1 MDAVEG
7 SAETLDKR
15 SDVMKR
21 SMVCS
26 CLLAL
31 CATLWVQGV
40 GAQGLVDP
48 RAVAS
53 EAQRFELGVGKSQVV
68 DLTTSIKRAS
78 LANPEVADTVVLSPK
93 QIYLTGKAIG
103 VTTLTLWKENG
114 ELFSA
119 FDVRVTPD
127 LSQLREQLH
136 KILPDEPGILVTATH
151 DHVTLSGT
159 ISNLARQSRA
169 LEVAEPYA
177 PKKVVNLLQVG
188 GAQQVMLEV
197 RVAEM
202 DRNLVRRI
210 GVNMAGVGQGNNF
223 GVTALNGIT
232 ELAGNG
238 TAANPL
244 SQLVTSAVNALVRFQ
259 TGDITWT
266 GFIDALKQEDA
277 IKVLAKPTLVAV
289 SGQEAQFLSGGE
301 FPFPVP
307 QAFGVIT
314 IQYKKFGVGLSF
326 TPTVLTNNRISM
338 AVSPEVSEL
347 DFSNALQLQGFT
359 VPTIATRRAT
369 TVVELADGQSFAIAG
384 LLRDNVREA
393 VQKFPV
399 LGDIPVLGALFRSSR
414 FTKNQTELVIIVTPH
429 YVKPMDVAQLPLPTD
444 TFVEP
449 NDWEFYLMGWTD
461 GLGYAS
467 QAKQAS
473 DGRLSEA
480 VVTGRLDGNFGH
492 MVQ

>member
-1 MDAVEG
+1 
-7 SAETLDKR
+7 
-15 SDVMKR
+15 
-21 SMVCS
+21 MVDS
-26 CLLAL
+26 K
-31 CATLWVQGV
+31 
-40 GAQGLVDP
+40 
-48 RAVAS
+48 AVAS
-53 EAQRFELGVGKSQVV
+53 EVQRFELGVGKSKVV

-119 FDVRVTPD
+119 FDITVSPD

-136 KILPDEPGILVTATH
+136 KILPDEQGILVMATH

-169 LEVAEPYA
+169 LEIAEPYA

-202 DRNLVRRI
+202 DRNLTRRMGI
-210 GVNMAGVGQGNNF
+210 NMNGVGAGNNF
-223 GVTALNGIT
+223 GVTSLNSIT
-232 ELAGNG
+232 DLAGPG
-238 TAANPL
+238 GL
-244 SQLVTSAVNALVRFQ
+244 SDPVGQFVTSAVNALVRFQ
-259 TGDITWT
+259 TGSITWT
-266 GFIDALKQEDA
+266 SFIDALKQEDVV
-277 IKVLAKPTLVAV
+277 KVLAKPTLVAV

-307 QAFGVIT
+307 QTFGIVT

-338 AVSPEVSEL
+338 AVAPEVSEL
-347 DFSNALQLQGFT
+347 DFANALQFQGFT
-359 VPTIATRRAT
+359 IPTIATRRAT

-384 LLRDNVREA
+384 LLRDNVREQ

-414 FTKNQTELVIIVTPH
+414 FVKNQTELVIIVTPH
-429 YVKPMDVAQLPLPTD
+429 FVKPMDVAQQALPTD

-461 GLGYAS
+461 GLGYAP
-467 QAKQAS
+467 QAQQAR
-473 DGRLSEA
+473 DGRLAEA
-480 VVTGRLDGNFGH
+480 AVSGRLDGNFGH

>member
-1 MDAVEG
+1 
-7 SAETLDKR
+7 
-15 SDVMKR
+15 MKR
-21 SMVCS
+21 SMACS
-26 CLLAL
+26 CLVVFCAAL
-31 CATLWVQGV
+31 WSPGV
-40 GAQGLVDP
+40 GAQGTPDS
-48 RAVAS
+48 RIVAS
-53 EAQRFELGVGKSQVV
+53 EAQRLDLGVGKSKVV

-114 ELFSA
+114 ELFSV
-119 FDVRVTPD
+119 FDITVTPD

-136 KILPDEPGILVTATH
+136 MMLPGEKDISVTSSH
-151 DHVTLSGT
+151 DNVTLFGT

-169 LEVAEPYA
+169 LEIAEPYA

-202 DRNLVRRI
+202 NRDLIRRI
-210 GVNMAGVGQGNNF
+210 GVNMAGSDKAGNF
-223 GVTALNGIT
+223 GVTALNSIT
-232 ELAGNG
+232 SLSGPGQTNG
-238 TAANPL
+238 PL
-244 SQLVTSAVNALVRFQ
+244 GQLVSGAVNALVRFQ

-266 GFIDALKQEDA
+266 GFIDALKEEDVV
-277 IKVLAKPTLVAV
+277 KVLAKPTLVAI

-301 FPFPVP
+301 FPFPIP
-307 QAFGVIT
+307 QAFGVVT
-314 IQYKKFGVGLSF
+314 IQFKKFGVGLAF

-347 DFSNALQLQGFT
+347 DFTNALQIEGFT
-359 VPTIATRRAT
+359 IPTIATRRAT

-384 LLRDNVREA
+384 LLKDNVREA

-414 FTKNQTELVIIVTPH
+414 YQKSQTELVIIVTPH
-429 YVKPMDVAQLPLPTD
+429 FVKPLDMAQQTLPTD
-444 TFVEP
+444 TFTEP
-449 NDWEFYLMGWTD
+449 NDWEFYLMGVTD
-461 GLGYAS
+461 GYGYVP
-467 QAKQAS
+467 QAKQAR
-473 DGRLSEA
+473 DGRVAEA
-480 VVTGRLDGNFGH
+480 TVSRRLEGEFGH

>member
-1 MDAVEG
+1 
-7 SAETLDKR
+7 
-15 SDVMKR
+15 MKR
-21 SMVCS
+21 SMACS

-31 CATLWVQGV
+31 CAALWSPGV
-40 GAQGLVDP
+40 GAQGIVDSK
-48 RAVAS
+48 AVAS
-53 EAQRFELGVGKSQVV
+53 EVQRFELGVGKSKVV
-68 DLTTSIKRAS
+68 DLTTAIKRAS

-119 FDVRVTPD
+119 FDITVSQD
-127 LSQLREQLH
+127 LSRLREQLH
-136 KILPDEPGILVTATH
+136 KIFPDEQGILVTAAH
-151 DHVTLSGT
+151 DHLTLSGT

-169 LEVAEPYA
+169 LEIAEPYA

-202 DRNLVRRI
+202 DRNLTRRMGI
-210 GVNMAGVGQGNNF
+210 NMNGVGAGNNF
-223 GVTALNGIT
+223 GVTSLNSIT
-232 ELAGNG
+232 ELAGPG
-238 TAANPL
+238 KL
-244 SQLVTSAVNALVRFQ
+244 SDPVGQFVTSAVNALVRFQ
-259 TGDITWT
+259 TGSITWT
-266 GFIDALKQEDA
+266 SFIDALKQEDVV
-277 IKVLAKPTLVAV
+277 KVLAKPTLVAV

-307 QAFGVIT
+307 QTLGIVT

-326 TPTVLTNNRISM
+326 TPTVLANNRISM

-347 DFSNALQLQGFT
+347 DFANALQFQGFLI
-359 VPTIATRRAT
+359 PTIATRRAT

-384 LLRDNVREA
+384 LLRDNVREQ

-399 LGDIPVLGALFRSSR
+399 LGDIPVLGSLFRSSR
-414 FTKNQTELVIIVTPH
+414 FVKNQTELVIIVTPH
-429 YVKPMDVAQLPLPTD
+429 FVKPMDVAQLALPTD

-461 GLGYAS
+461 GLGYAP
-467 QAKQAS
+467 QAKPR
-473 DGRLSEA
+473 DGRLAEA
-480 VVTGRLDGNFGH
+480 AVSGRLDGNFGH

>member
-1 MDAVEG
+1 
-7 SAETLDKR
+7 
-15 SDVMKR
+15 MKR
-21 SMVCS
+21 SMACS

-31 CATLWVQGV
+31 CALLWSQGV
-40 GAQGLVDP
+40 GAQGMIESN
-48 RAVAS
+48 AVAS
-53 EAQRFELGVGKSQVV
+53 EAQRFELGVGKSKVV

-93 QIYLTGKAIG
+93 QIYLTGKSVG

-119 FDVRVTPD
+119 FDITVSPD

-136 KILPDEPGILVTATH
+136 KILPDEQGILVMATH
-151 DHVTLSGT
+151 DHITLSGT

-202 DRNLVRRI
+202 DRNLIRQI
-210 GVNMAGVGQGNNF
+210 GINMAGADKAGNF
-223 GVTALNGIT
+223 GVTALNSIT
-232 ELAGNG
+232 TLAGSS
-238 TAANPL
+238 TASGPL
-244 SQLVTSAVNALVRFQ
+244 GQLVTGAVNALVRFQ

-266 GFIDALKQEDA
+266 GFIDALKQEDV
-277 IKVLAKPTLVAV
+277 IKVLAKPTLVAI

-301 FPFPVP
+301 FPFPIP

-347 DFSNALQLQGFT
+347 DFTNALQIQGFNI
-359 VPTIATRRAT
+359 PTIATRRAT

-384 LLRDNVREA
+384 LLRDNMRETVA
-393 VQKFPV
+393 KFPV

-414 FTKNQTELVIIVTPH
+414 YTKNQTELVIIVTPH
-429 YVKPMDVAQLPLPTD
+429 YVKPMDVAQLALPTD

-467 QAKQAS
+467 PAKQAR
-473 DGRLSEA
+473 DGRLAETTVSR
-480 VVTGRLDGNFGH
+480 RLDGNFGH

>member
-1 MDAVEG
+1 
-7 SAETLDKR
+7 
-15 SDVMKR
+15 MKR
-21 SMVCS
+21 SMACS

-31 CATLWVQGV
+31 SVTLWSQGA
-40 GAQGLVDP
+40 GAQGMVDSK
-48 RAVAS
+48 AVAS

-68 DLTTSIKRAS
+68 DLTTPIKRAS

-119 FDVRVTPD
+119 FDIRVSPD

-136 KILPDEPGILVTATH
+136 KIIPDEPGILVTATH
-151 DHVTLSGT
+151 DHINLSGT
-159 ISNLARQSRA
+159 ISSLARQSRA

-177 PKKVVNLLQVG
+177 PKKIVNLLQVG

-202 DRNLVRRI
+202 DRNLIRRI
-210 GVNMAGVGQGNNF
+210 GVNMAGVDQGGNF
-223 GVTALNGIT
+223 GVTALNSIT
-232 ELAGNG
+232 ELSGPG
-238 TAANPL
+238 TASGPL
-244 SQLVTSAVNALVRFQ
+244 SQLVTGAVNALVRFH

-301 FPFPVP
+301 FPFPIP

-326 TPTVLTNNRISM
+326 TPTVLANNRISM
-338 AVSPEVSEL
+338 AVAPEVSEL
-347 DFSNALQLQGFT
+347 DFSNSLQIQGFN
-359 VPTIATRRAT
+359 VPTITTRRAT
-369 TVVELADGQSFAIAG
+369 TVVELSDGQSFAIAG
-384 LLRDNVREA
+384 LLRDNMRET
-393 VQKFPV
+393 VQKFPI

-414 FTKNQTELVIIVTPH
+414 YQKNQTELVIIVTPH
-429 YVKPMDVAQLPLPTD
+429 YVKPMDVAQLALPTD

-467 QAKQAS
+467 PAKRS
-473 DGRLSEA
+473 RDGRLAEA
-480 VVTGRLDGNFGH
+480 AVSGRLDGNFGH

>member
-1 MDAVEG
+1 
-7 SAETLDKR
+7 
-15 SDVMKR
+15 MKR
-21 SMVCS
+21 LIARG
-26 CLLAL
+26 CLVAL
-31 CATLWVQGV
+31 CAALWVPGV
-40 GAQGLVDP
+40 HAQGTADSKV
-48 RAVAS
+48 VAS
-53 EAQRFELGVGKSQVV
+53 EAQRLELGVGKSKVV
-68 DLTTSIKRAS
+68 DLTTPIKRAS

-114 ELFSA
+114 ELFSV
-119 FDVRVTPD
+119 FDITVTPD

-136 KILPDEPGILVTATH
+136 KMLPDEKDISVTATH

-159 ISNLARQSRA
+159 ASNLARQSRA
-169 LEVAEPYA
+169 LEIAEPYA
-177 PKKVVNLLQVG
+177 PKRVVNLLQVG

-202 DRNLVRRI
+202 NRDLIRRI
-210 GVNMAGVGQGNNF
+210 GVNMNGVGAGNNF
-223 GVTALNGIT
+223 GVTALNSIT
-232 ELAGNG
+232 SLEGPAGLSG
-238 TAANPL
+238 PM

-259 TGDITWT
+259 TGNVTWT
-266 GFIDALKQEDA
+266 TFIDALKEEDVV
-277 IKVLAKPTLVAV
+277 KVLAKPTLVAV

-301 FPFPVP
+301 FPFPIP
-307 QAFGVIT
+307 QAFGVVT
-314 IQYKKFGVGLSF
+314 IQYKKFGVGLAF
-326 TPTVLTNNRISM
+326 TPTVLSSNRISV

-347 DFSNALQLQGFT
+347 DFANALQLQGFT
-359 VPTIATRRAT
+359 IPTISTRRAT

-384 LLRDNVREA
+384 LLKDNVREQ

-414 FTKNQTELVIIVTPH
+414 YQKNQTELLIIVTPH
-429 YVKPMDVAQLPLPTD
+429 FVKPMDIAQQALPTD

-461 GLGYAS
+461 GLGYAPKA
-467 QAKQAS
+467 QQPR
-473 DGRLSEA
+473 DGRLAEA
-480 VVTGRLDGNFGH
+480 AVSRRLDGSFGH

>member
-1 MDAVEG
+1 
-7 SAETLDKR
+7 L
-15 SDVMKR
+15 
-21 SMVCS
+21 
-26 CLLAL
+26 
-31 CATLWVQGV
+31 
-40 GAQGLVDP
+40 
-48 RAVAS
+48 S
-53 EAQRFELGVGKSQVV
+53 E
-68 DLTTSIKRAS
+68 
-78 LANPEVADTVVLSPK
+78 
-93 QIYLTGKAIG
+93 
-103 VTTLTLWKENG
+103 
-114 ELFSA
+114 
-119 FDVRVTPD
+119 
-127 LSQLREQLH
+127 LREQLH
-136 KILPDEPGILVTATH
+136 KILPDEPDILVTAAH
-151 DHVTLSGT
+151 DHITLSGT
-159 ISNLARQSRA
+159 ISNLVRQSRA

-202 DRNLVRRI
+202 DRNLIRQL

-223 GVTALNGIT
+223 GVTALNNIT
-232 ELAGNG
+232 QLTGSG
-238 TAANPL
+238 TPL
-244 SQLVTSAVNALVRFQ
+244 GQLVSGAVNALVRFQ

-301 FPFPVP
+301 FPFPIP

-347 DFSNALQLQGFT
+347 DFSNSLQIQGFN

-384 LLRDNVREA
+384 LLRDNMRETVA
-393 VQKFPV
+393 KFPV

-414 FTKNQTELVIIVTPH
+414 YTKNQTELVIIVTPH

-467 QAKQAS
+467 RAKQ
-473 DGRLSEA
+473 DGRLAETA
-480 VVTGRLDGNFGH
+480 VSGRLDGNFGH

>member
-1 MDAVEG
+1 
-7 SAETLDKR
+7 
-15 SDVMKR
+15 MKR
-21 SMVCS
+21 SMACS
-26 CLLAL
+26 YLLAF
-31 CATLWVQGV
+31 CAVLWSQGV

-48 RAVAS
+48 KAVAT
-53 EAQRFELGVGKSQVV
+53 EAERFELGVGKSKVV

-119 FDVRVTPD
+119 FDIRVTPD

-136 KILPDEPGILVTATH
+136 RMLPDEPGILVTAAQ

-169 LEVAEPYA
+169 LEVAEPFA
-177 PKKVVNLLQVG
+177 PKKIVNLLQVG

-202 DRNLVRRI
+202 DRNLIRHL
-210 GVNMAGVGQGNNF
+210 GVNLAGRDLNNGNNF
-223 GVTALNGIT
+223 GFTALNNIT
-232 ELAGNG
+232 SAAGSGATNDPFG
-238 TAANPL
+238 
-244 SQLVTSAVNALVRFQ
+244 QLVTNAVNALVKFQ
-259 TGDITWT
+259 TGNISWT

-301 FPFPVP
+301 FPFPIP
-307 QAFGVIT
+307 QAFGVVT

-347 DFSNALQLQGFT
+347 DFSNALQIQGFN

-384 LLRDNVREA
+384 LLRDNMRESIA
-393 VQKFPV
+393 KFPV
-399 LGDIPVLGALFRSSR
+399 LGDLPVLGTLFRSSR
-414 FTKNQTELVIIVTPH
+414 YTKNQTELVIIVTPH

-467 QAKQAS
+467 PAKQAR
-473 DGRLSEA
+473 DGQLAEA
-480 VVTGRLDGNFGH
+480 GTHGKLDGDFGH

>member
-1 MDAVEG
+1 
-7 SAETLDKR
+7 
-15 SDVMKR
+15 
-21 SMVCS
+21 
-26 CLLAL
+26 LAP
-31 CATLWVQGV
+31 GV
-40 GAQGLVDP
+40 GAQGLADSK
-48 RAVAS
+48 AVAS
-53 EAQRFELGVGKSQVV
+53 EAQRLELGMGKSKVI
-68 DLTTSIKRAS
+68 DLTSPIKRAS

-93 QIYLTGKAIG
+93 QVYLTGKAIG
-103 VTTLTLWKENG
+103 LTTLTLWKENG
-114 ELFSA
+114 DLFSV
-119 FDVRVTPD
+119 FDIRVTPD

-136 KILPDEPGILVTATH
+136 KMLPDEQDVQVIATH
-151 DHVTLSGT
+151 DHITLSGT
-159 ISNLARQSRA
+159 VSNLARQSRA
-169 LEVAEPYA
+169 LEIAEPYA

-202 DRNLVRRI
+202 NRDLIRRI
-210 GVNMAGVGQGNNF
+210 GVNMNGVGGGNNF
-223 GVTALNGIT
+223 GVTALNSIT
-232 ELAGNG
+232 TLQGPAG
-238 TAANPL
+238 L
-244 SQLVTSAVNALVRFQ
+244 SGPMNQLVTSAVNALVRFQ

-266 GFIDALKQEDA
+266 TFIDALKEEDVL
-277 IKVLAKPTLVAV
+277 KVLAKPTLVAV

-314 IQYKKFGVGLSF
+314 IQYKKFGVGLAF
-326 TPTVLTNNRISM
+326 TPTVLSNDRISM

-347 DFSNALQLQGFT
+347 NFANALQLQGFT
-359 VPTIATRRAT
+359 VPTISTRRAT

-384 LLRDNVREA
+384 LLRDDVREQ

-414 FTKNQTELVIIVTPH
+414 YQKNQTELVIIVTPH
-429 YVKPMDVAQLPLPTD
+429 FVKPIDMAQQALPTD

-461 GLGYAS
+461 GLGYAPRAS
-467 QAKQAS
+467 QVR
-473 DGRLSEA
+473 DGRLAESM
-480 VVTGRLDGNFGH
+480 VSRRLDGSFGH

>member
-1 MDAVEG
+1 
-7 SAETLDKR
+7 
-15 SDVMKR
+15 MKR
-21 SMVCS
+21 SMACS

-31 CATLWVQGV
+31 CATLWSPGV
-40 GAQGLVDP
+40 GAQGMVDSK
-48 RAVAS
+48 AVAS
-53 EAQRFELGVGKSQVV
+53 EAQRFELGVGKSKVV

-93 QIYLTGKAIG
+93 QIYLTGKAVG

-119 FDVRVTPD
+119 FDVTVSPD

-136 KILPDEPGILVTATH
+136 KMLPDEQGILVTAAH

-169 LEVAEPYA
+169 LEIAEPYA

-202 DRNLVRRI
+202 DRNLIRRI
-210 GVNMAGVGQGNNF
+210 GINMAGADKAGNF
-223 GVTALNGIT
+223 GVTALNSIT
-232 ELAGNG
+232 TLADTS
-238 TAANPL
+238 TASGPL
-244 SQLVTSAVNALVRFQ
+244 GQLVTGAVNALVRFQ

-266 GFIDALKQEDA
+266 GFIDALKQEDV

-301 FPFPVP
+301 FPFPIP

-347 DFSNALQLQGFT
+347 DFTNALQIQGFNI
-359 VPTIATRRAT
+359 PTIATRRAT

-384 LLRDNVREA
+384 LLRDNVRETVA
-393 VQKFPV
+393 KFPV

-414 FTKNQTELVIIVTPH
+414 YTKNQTELVIIVTPH
-429 YVKPMDVAQLPLPTD
+429 YVKPMDVAQLALPTD

-461 GLGYAS
+461 GLGYAP
-467 QAKQAS
+467 QAKQAR
-473 DGRLSEA
+473 DGRVAEA
-480 VVTGRLDGNFGH
+480 AVSRRLDGNFGH

>member
-1 MDAVEG
+1 
-7 SAETLDKR
+7 
-15 SDVMKR
+15 MKR
-21 SMVCS
+21 SMACS
-26 CLLAL
+26 CFLAL
-31 CATLWVQGV
+31 CAALWTPEV
-40 GAQGLVDP
+40 GAQGIIDSS
-48 RAVAS
+48 AVAS
-53 EAQRFELGVGKSQVV
+53 EAQRFELGVGKSMVI

-93 QIYLTGKAIG
+93 QIYLTGKAVG

-119 FDVRVTPD
+119 FDVRVSPD

-136 KILPDEPGILVTATH
+136 KMLPDEQGILVTATH
-151 DHVTLSGT
+151 EHVTLSGT

-169 LEVAEPYA
+169 LEIAEPYA

-202 DRNLVRRI
+202 DRNLIRRI
-210 GVNMAGVGQGNNF
+210 GVNMAGVGQGGNF
-223 GVTALNGIT
+223 GVTALNNIT
-232 ELAGNG
+232 SLTGDG
-238 TAANPL
+238 TAASPL
-244 SQLVTSAVNALVRFQ
+244 GQLVTGAVNALVRFQ

-266 GFIDALKQEDA
+266 GFIDALKQEDV
-277 IKVLAKPTLVAV
+277 IKVLAKPTLVAI

-301 FPFPVP
+301 FPFPIP

-326 TPTVLTNNRISM
+326 TPTVLANNRISM

-347 DFSNALQLQGFT
+347 DFANALQIQGFT
-359 VPTIATRRAT
+359 IPTIATRRAT

-384 LLRDNVREA
+384 LLRDNVREQ

-399 LGDIPVLGALFRSSR
+399 LGDIPILGALFRSSR
-414 FTKNQTELVIIVTPH
+414 YTKNQTELVIIVTPH
-429 YVKPMDVAQLPLPTD
+429 YVKPMDVAQQALPTD

-461 GLGYAS
+461 GLGYAP
-467 QAKQAS
+467 QAQQAR
-473 DGRLSEA
+473 DGRLAETTVSH
-480 VVTGRLDGNFGH
+480 RLDGNFGH

>member
-1 MDAVEG
+1 
-7 SAETLDKR
+7 
-15 SDVMKR
+15 MKR
-21 SMVCS
+21 SMACS

-31 CATLWVQGV
+31 CAALWSQGAS
-40 GAQGLVDP
+40 AQGMIESN
-48 RAVAS
+48 AVAS

-202 DRNLVRRI
+202 DRNLIRRL
-210 GVNMAGVGQGNNF
+210 GVNMTGVGQGNNF
-223 GVTALNGIT
+223 GVTALNNIT
-232 ELAGNG
+232 QLAGSDVQG
-238 TAANPL
+238 DPL
-244 SQLVTSAVNALVRFQ
+244 RSLVSSAVNALVRFH
-259 TGDITWT
+259 TGEITWT

-301 FPFPVP
+301 FPFPIP

-347 DFSNALQLQGFT
+347 DFSNALQIQGFNI
-359 VPTIATRRAT
+359 PTIATRRAT

-384 LLRDNVREA
+384 LLRDNMRESIA
-393 VQKFPV
+393 KFPV

-414 FTKNQTELVIIVTPH
+414 YTKNQTELVIIVTPH

-467 QAKQAS
+467 PSRQAR
-473 DGRLSEA
+473 DGRLAETA
-480 VVTGRLDGNFGH
+480 VSGRLDGNFGH

>member
-1 MDAVEG
+1 
-7 SAETLDKR
+7 
-15 SDVMKR
+15 MKR
-21 SMVCS
+21 AMVCS

-31 CATLWVQGV
+31 GVTLWSQGV
-40 GAQGLVDP
+40 GAQGMIESN
-48 RAVAS
+48 AVVT
-53 EAQRFELGVGKSQVV
+53 EAQRFELGVGKSKVV

-93 QIYLTGKAIG
+93 QIYLTGKTTG

-119 FDVRVTPD
+119 FDISVTPD

-151 DHVTLSGT
+151 DHINLSGT
-159 ISNLARQSRA
+159 ISSLARQSRA
-169 LEVAEPYA
+169 LEIAEPYA

-202 DRNLVRRI
+202 DRNLTRRMGI
-210 GVNMAGVGQGNNF
+210 NMNGVGAGNNF
-223 GVTALNGIT
+223 GVTSLNAIT
-232 ELAGNG
+232 EMAGPG
-238 TAANPL
+238 KL
-244 SQLVTSAVNALVRFQ
+244 SDPVGQLVTNAVNALVRFQ
-259 TGDITWT
+259 TGSITWT
-266 GFIDALKQEDA
+266 SFIDALKQED
-277 IKVLAKPTLVAV
+277 IVKVLAKPTLVAV

-307 QAFGVIT
+307 QTLGIVT

-326 TPTVLTNNRISM
+326 TPTVLASNRISM
-338 AVSPEVSEL
+338 AVAPEVSEL
-347 DFSNALQLQGFT
+347 DFANSLQFQGFT
-359 VPTIATRRAT
+359 IPTIATRRAT

-384 LLRDNVREA
+384 LLRDNVRETVA
-393 VQKFPV
+393 KFPV

-414 FTKNQTELVIIVTPH
+414 YVKNQTELVIIVTPH
-429 YVKPMDVAQLPLPTD
+429 FVKPMDVAQLALPTD

-467 QAKQAS
+467 PAKQGR
-473 DGRLSEA
+473 DGRVADGTVS
-480 VVTGRLDGNFGH
+480 GRLDGNFGH

>member
-1 MDAVEG
+1 
-7 SAETLDKR
+7 
-15 SDVMKR
+15 MKR
-21 SMVCS
+21 SMACS

-31 CATLWVQGV
+31 CAALWSQGAS
-40 GAQGLVDP
+40 AQGMIESN
-48 RAVAS
+48 AVAS
-53 EAQRFELGVGKSQVV
+53 EAQRFELGVGKSKVV

-119 FDVRVTPD
+119 FDIRVTPD

-151 DHVTLSGT
+151 DHITLSGT

-177 PKKVVNLLQVG
+177 PKKIVNLLQVG

-202 DRNLVRRI
+202 DRNLIRRL

-223 GVTALNGIT
+223 GVTALNNIT
-232 ELAGNG
+232 QLAGSDG
-238 TAANPL
+238 AGDPFR
-244 SQLVTSAVNALVRFQ
+244 SLVSSAVNALVRFQ

-301 FPFPVP
+301 FPFPIP

-347 DFSNALQLQGFT
+347 DFTNALQIQGFN

-384 LLRDNVREA
+384 LLRDNMRETIA
-393 VQKFPV
+393 KFPV

-414 FTKNQTELVIIVTPH
+414 YTKNQTELVIIVTPH

-467 QAKQAS
+467 PAKQAR
-473 DGRLSEA
+473 DGGRTETA
-480 VVTGRLDGNFGH
+480 VSGRLDGSFGH

>member
-1 MDAVEG
+1 
-7 SAETLDKR
+7 
-15 SDVMKR
+15 MKR
-21 SMVCS
+21 SMACG
-26 CLLAL
+26 CFIAL
-31 CATLWVQGV
+31 CAALWSPGA
-40 GAQGLVDP
+40 GAQGLVDSK
-48 RAVAS
+48 AVAS
-53 EAQRFELGVGKSQVV
+53 EVQRFELGVGKSKVV
-68 DLTTSIKRAS
+68 DLTTPIKRAS

-136 KILPDEPGILVTATH
+136 KILPDEQGILVTATH
-151 DHVTLSGT
+151 DHVTLSGA

-169 LEVAEPYA
+169 LEITESYA

-202 DRNLVRRI
+202 DRNLVRQI
-210 GVNMAGVGQGNNF
+210 GINMNGVGQGGNF
-223 GVTALNGIT
+223 GVTALNSIT
-232 ELAGNG
+232 SLAGPG
-238 TAANPL
+238 ELTGPM
-244 SQLVTSAVNALVRFQ
+244 SQFVTGAVNALVRFH

-266 GFIDALKQEDA
+266 GFIDALKQEDVV
-277 IKVLAKPTLVAV
+277 KVLAKPTLVAI

-301 FPFPVP
+301 FPFPIP
-307 QAFGVIT
+307 QAFGVVT

-347 DFSNALQLQGFT
+347 DFANALQIQGFT
-359 VPTIATRRAT
+359 IPTIATRRAT

-384 LLRDNVREA
+384 LLKDNVREV

-414 FTKNQTELVIIVTPH
+414 FVKNQTELVIIVTPH
-429 YVKPMDVAQLPLPTD
+429 FVKPMDAAQLALPTD
-444 TFVEP
+444 TFIEP

-467 QAKQAS
+467 PAKPAR
-473 DGRLSEA
+473 DGRLAEA
-480 VVTGRLDGNFGH
+480 TVSRRLDGEFGH
-492 MVQ
+492 IVQ

>member
-1 MDAVEG
+1 
-7 SAETLDKR
+7 
-15 SDVMKR
+15 
-21 SMVCS
+21 MVDS
-26 CLLAL
+26 
-31 CATLWVQGV
+31 TI
-40 GAQGLVDP
+40 
-48 RAVAS
+48 VAS
-53 EAQRFELGVGKSQVV
+53 EVQSFELGVGKSKVV
-68 DLTTSIKRAS
+68 DLTTPIKRAS

-93 QIYLTGKAIG
+93 QIYLTGKSVG

-119 FDVRVTPD
+119 FDVTVSPD
-127 LSQLREQLH
+127 LTQLREQLH
-136 KILPDEPGILVTATH
+136 KMLPDEKDISVMATH

-169 LEVAEPYA
+169 LEIAEPYA

-202 DRNLVRRI
+202 DRNLTRRI
-210 GVNMAGVGQGNNF
+210 GVNMSGVGQGGNF
-223 GVTALNGIT
+223 GLTALNSIT
-232 ELAGNG
+232 SLTGPGTTLSG
-238 TAANPL
+238 TASGPL
-244 SQLVTSAVNALVRFQ
+244 EQLLSGAVNALVKFQ

-266 GFIDALKQEDA
+266 GFIDALKQEDVV
-277 IKVLAKPTLVAV
+277 KVLAKPTLVAV

-307 QAFGVIT
+307 QTLGIVT

-326 TPTVLTNNRISM
+326 TPTVLANNRISM
-338 AVSPEVSEL
+338 AVAPEVSEL
-347 DFSNALQLQGFT
+347 DFANALQFQGFLI
-359 VPTIATRRAT
+359 PTIATRRAT

-384 LLRDNVREA
+384 LLRDNVREQ

-414 FTKNQTELVIIVTPH
+414 FVKNQTELVIIVTPH
-429 YVKPMDVAQLPLPTD
+429 FVKPMDVAQLALPTD

-461 GLGYAS
+461 GLGYAP
-467 QAKQAS
+467 QAKQAR
-473 DGRLSEA
+473 DGRLAETTVSR
-480 VVTGRLDGNFGH
+480 RLDGNFGH

>member
-1 MDAVEG
+1 
-7 SAETLDKR
+7 
-15 SDVMKR
+15 MKR

-31 CATLWVQGV
+31 CAALWSQGV
-40 GAQGLVDP
+40 GAQGMVDST
-48 RAVAS
+48 AVAS
-53 EAQRFELGVGKSQVV
+53 EVQRFELGVGKSKVV

-103 VTTLTLWKENG
+103 ITTLTLWKENG

-119 FDVRVTPD
+119 FDVRVSPD

-151 DHVTLSGT
+151 DHISLSGT
-159 ISNLARQSRA
+159 ISNLAHQSRA
-169 LEVAEPYA
+169 LEIAEPYA

-202 DRNLVRRI
+202 DRNLIRRL
-210 GVNMAGVGQGNNF
+210 GVNIAGVGQGNNF
-223 GVTALNGIT
+223 GVTALNNIT
-232 ELAGNG
+232 TLAGDG

-244 SQLVTSAVNALVRFQ
+244 SQLITGAVSALVHFH

-301 FPFPVP
+301 FPFPIP

-326 TPTVLTNNRISM
+326 TPTVLANNRISI
-338 AVSPEVSEL
+338 AVAPEVSEL
-347 DFSNALQLQGFT
+347 DFSNALQIQGFN

-384 LLRDNVREA
+384 LLRDNMRET

-414 FTKNQTELVIIVTPH
+414 YQKNQTELVIIVTPH
-429 YVKPMDVAQLPLPTD
+429 YVKPMDVAQLALPTD

-467 QAKQAS
+467 PANRPR
-473 DGRLSEA
+473 DGRLAEPA
-480 VVTGRLDGNFGH
+480 VSGRLDGNFGH

>member
-1 MDAVEG
+1 
-7 SAETLDKR
+7 
-15 SDVMKR
+15 MKR
-21 SMVCS
+21 SMACS

-31 CATLWVQGV
+31 CATLWSQGV
-40 GAQGLVDP
+40 GAQGMVDSK
-48 RAVAS
+48 AVAT
-53 EAQRFELGVGKSQVV
+53 EVQRFELGVGKSKVV

-93 QIYLTGKAIG
+93 QIYLTGKAVG

-119 FDVRVTPD
+119 FDVTVSPD

-136 KILPDEPGILVTATH
+136 KVLPDEQGILVTAAH

-169 LEVAEPYA
+169 LEIAEPYA

-202 DRNLVRRI
+202 DRNLIRRI
-210 GVNMAGVGQGNNF
+210 GINMAGADKAGNF
-223 GVTALNGIT
+223 GVTTLNSIT
-232 ELAGNG
+232 TLADTS
-238 TAANPL
+238 TASGPL
-244 SQLVTSAVNALVRFQ
+244 GQLVTGAVNALVRFQ

-266 GFIDALKQEDA
+266 GFIDALKQEDV

-301 FPFPVP
+301 FPFPIP

-347 DFSNALQLQGFT
+347 DFTNALQIQGFN

-384 LLRDNVREA
+384 LLRDNVRETVA
-393 VQKFPV
+393 KFPV

-414 FTKNQTELVIIVTPH
+414 YTKNQTELVIIVTPH
-429 YVKPMDVAQLPLPTD
+429 YVKPMDVAQLALPTD

-461 GLGYAS
+461 GLGYVA
-467 QAKQAS
+467 QAKQGR
-473 DGRLSEA
+473 DGRVAEA
-480 VVTGRLDGNFGH
+480 TVSGRLDGNFGH

>member
-1 MDAVEG
+1 
-7 SAETLDKR
+7 
-15 SDVMKR
+15 MKK
-21 SMVCS
+21 SMACS
-26 CLLAL
+26 CLLAF
-31 CATLWVQGV
+31 CAALWSQGV
-40 GAQGLVDP
+40 GAQEMIDSK
-48 RAVAS
+48 AVAN
-53 EAQRFELGVGKSQVV
+53 EAQRFELGVGKSKVV

-119 FDVRVTPD
+119 FDIRVTPD

-151 DHVTLSGT
+151 DHVALSGT

-202 DRNLVRRI
+202 DRNLIRHL

-223 GVTALNGIT
+223 GVTALNNIT
-232 ELAGNG
+232 TLAGSD
-238 TAANPL
+238 TPADPL
-244 SQLVTSAVNALVRFQ
+244 RSLVTSAVNALVRFQ
-259 TGDITWT
+259 TGEITWT

-393 VQKFPV
+393 IQKFPV
-399 LGDIPVLGALFRSSR
+399 LGEIPVLGALFRSSR
-414 FTKNQTELVIIVTPH
+414 YTKNQTELVIIVTPH

-467 QAKQAS
+467 PARQAR
-473 DGRLSEA
+473 DGRLAETA
-480 VVTGRLDGNFGH
+480 VSGRLDGNFGH

>member
-1 MDAVEG
+1 
-7 SAETLDKR
+7 
-15 SDVMKR
+15 MKR
-21 SMVCS
+21 SMACS
-26 CLLAL
+26 YLLAF
-31 CATLWVQGV
+31 CAVLWSQGV

-48 RAVAS
+48 KAVAT
-53 EAQRFELGVGKSQVV
+53 EAERFELGVGKSKVV

-119 FDVRVTPD
+119 FDIRVTPD

-136 KILPDEPGILVTATH
+136 RMLPDEPGILVTAAQ

-169 LEVAEPYA
+169 LEVAEPFA
-177 PKKVVNLLQVG
+177 PKKIVNLLQVG

-202 DRNLVRRI
+202 DRNLIRHL
-210 GVNMAGVGQGNNF
+210 GVNLAGRDLNNGNNF
-223 GVTALNGIT
+223 GFTALNNIT
-232 ELAGNG
+232 SAAGSGATNDPFG
-238 TAANPL
+238 
-244 SQLVTSAVNALVRFQ
+244 QLVTNAVNALVKFQ
-259 TGDITWT
+259 TGNISWT

-301 FPFPVP
+301 FPFPIP
-307 QAFGVIT
+307 QAFGVVT

-347 DFSNALQLQGFT
+347 DFSNALQIQGFN

-384 LLRDNVREA
+384 LLRDNMRESIA
-393 VQKFPV
+393 KFPV
-399 LGDIPVLGALFRSSR
+399 LGDLPVLGTLFRSSR
-414 FTKNQTELVIIVTPH
+414 YTKNQTELVIIVTPH

-467 QAKQAS
+467 PAKQDR
-473 DGRLSEA
+473 DGRLAEA
-480 VVTGRLDGNFGH
+480 AVSGRLDGNFGH

>member
-1 MDAVEG
+1 
-7 SAETLDKR
+7 
-15 SDVMKR
+15 MKR
-21 SMVCS
+21 SMACS

-31 CATLWVQGV
+31 CAALWSPGV
-40 GAQGLVDP
+40 GAQGMVESV
-48 RAVAS
+48 VAS
-53 EAQRFELGVGKSQVV
+53 EVERFELGVGKSKVV
-68 DLTTSIKRAS
+68 DLTTPIKRAS

-93 QIYLTGKAIG
+93 QIYLTGKSAG

-119 FDVRVTPD
+119 FDITVSPD

-136 KILPDEPGILVTATH
+136 KILPDEKDIMVTATH
-151 DHVTLSGT
+151 DHLTLSGT

-169 LEVAEPYA
+169 LEIAEPYA

-202 DRNLVRRI
+202 DRNLIRRI
-210 GVNMAGVGQGNNF
+210 GVNMAGADKAGNF
-223 GVTALNGIT
+223 GVTALNSIT
-232 ELAGNG
+232 DLTGSGNTAGG
-238 TAANPL
+238 PL
-244 SQLVTSAVNALVRFQ
+244 SQLVTGAVNALVRFQ

-266 GFIDALKQEDA
+266 GFIDALKQEDVL
-277 IKVLAKPTLVAV
+277 KVLAKPTLVAV

-307 QAFGVIT
+307 QAFGVVT

-347 DFSNALQLQGFT
+347 DFANALQIQGFT
-359 VPTIATRRAT
+359 IPTIATRRAT

-384 LLRDNVREA
+384 LLRDNVRETVA
-393 VQKFPV
+393 KFPV

-414 FTKNQTELVIIVTPH
+414 YTKNQTELVIIVTPH
-429 YVKPMDVAQLPLPTD
+429 YVKPMDVAQQALPTD
-444 TFVEP
+444 TFIEP

-461 GLGYAS
+461 GLGYAP
-467 QAKQAS
+467 QAKQAR
-473 DGRLSEA
+473 DGRHAETTVSH
-480 VVTGRLDGNFGH
+480 RLDGEFGH

>member
-1 MDAVEG
+1 
-7 SAETLDKR
+7 
-15 SDVMKR
+15 MKR

-31 CATLWVQGV
+31 CATLWSQGA
-40 GAQGLVDP
+40 GAQGMIESK
-48 RAVAS
+48 AVAS
-53 EAQRFELGVGKSQVV
+53 EVQRFELGVGKSKVV
-68 DLTTSIKRAS
+68 DLTTAIKRAS

-93 QIYLTGKAIG
+93 QIYLTGKTIG

-119 FDVRVTPD
+119 FDIMVSPD

-151 DHVTLSGT
+151 DHINLSGT
-159 ISNLARQSRA
+159 IGSLARQSRA
-169 LEVAEPYA
+169 LEIAEPYA

-202 DRNLVRRI
+202 DRNLIRRL
-210 GVNMAGVGQGNNF
+210 GVNMAGFQNGNNF
-223 GVTALNGIT
+223 GFTALNNIT
-232 ELAGNG
+232 SLAGDG
-238 TAANPL
+238 SATNPL
-244 SQLVTSAVNALVRFQ
+244 SQLVSGAVNALVKFQ

-266 GFIDALKQEDA
+266 GFIDALKQEDV

-301 FPFPVP
+301 FPFPIP

-326 TPTVLTNNRISM
+326 TPTVLANNRISM
-338 AVSPEVSEL
+338 AVAPEVSEL
-347 DFSNALQLQGFT
+347 DFSNSLQIQGFN
-359 VPTIATRRAT
+359 VPTIVTRRAT

-384 LLRDNVREA
+384 LLRDNMRETVA
-393 VQKFPV
+393 KFPV

-414 FTKNQTELVIIVTPH
+414 YQKNQTELVIIVTPH
-429 YVKPMDVAQLPLPTD
+429 YVKPMNVAQLALPTD

-467 QAKQAS
+467 PANQPR
-473 DGRLSEA
+473 DGRFAEA
-480 VVTGRLDGNFGH
+480 GVSGRLDGNFGH

>member
-1 MDAVEG
+1 MDVGEG
-7 SAETLDKR
+7 SAEKLDKR

-21 SMVCS
+21 AMTCS
-26 CLLAL
+26 CLVAL
-31 CATLWVQGV
+31 CAAFWSPGV
-40 GAQGLVDP
+40 GAQGPADSKV
-48 RAVAS
+48 VAS
-53 EAQRFELGVGKSQVV
+53 EAQRLELGVGKSKVV

-78 LANPEVADTVVLSPK
+78 LSNPEVADTVVLSPK

-103 VTTLTLWKENG
+103 VTTLTLWKESG
-114 ELFSA
+114 ELFSV
-119 FDVRVTPD
+119 FDITVSPD

-136 KILPDEPGILVTATH
+136 KMLPGEKDISVTATH

-169 LEVAEPYA
+169 LEIAEPYA

-202 DRNLVRRI
+202 NRDLIRQI
-210 GVNMAGVGQGNNF
+210 GVNMAGVGQGSNF
-223 GVTALNGIT
+223 GVTALNSLTTLSGSPST
-232 ELAGNG
+232 GG
-238 TAANPL
+238 PL
-244 SQLVTSAVNALVRFQ
+244 SQLVTGAVNALVRFQ

-266 GFIDALKQEDA
+266 GFIDALKEEDVV
-277 IKVLAKPTLVAV
+277 KVLAKPTLVAI

-301 FPFPVP
+301 FPFPIP
-307 QAFGVIT
+307 QAFGVVT
-314 IQYKKFGVGLSF
+314 IQYKKFGVGLAF

-347 DFSNALQLQGFT
+347 DFSNALQLEGFT
-359 VPTIATRRAT
+359 IPTIATRRAT

-384 LLRDNVREA
+384 LLKDNVREA
-393 VQKFPV
+393 VKKFPV

-414 FTKNQTELVIIVTPH
+414 YVKNQTELVIIVTPH
-429 YVKPMDVAQLPLPTD
+429 FVKPLDMAQQTLPTD
-444 TFVEP
+444 TFTEP
-449 NDWEFYLMGWTD
+449 NDWEFYLMGVTD
-461 GLGYAS
+461 GFGYTP
-467 QAKQAS
+467 QAKQAR
-473 DGRLSEA
+473 DGRVAEA
-480 VVTGRLDGNFGH
+480 TVSRRLEGEFGH

>member
-1 MDAVEG
+1 
-7 SAETLDKR
+7 
-15 SDVMKR
+15 MKR
-21 SMVCS
+21 SSTFS
-26 CLLAL
+26 CLVAL
-31 CATLWVQGV
+31 CVALLAPGV
-40 GAQGLVDP
+40 GAQGLADSK
-48 RAVAS
+48 AIAS
-53 EAQRFELGVGKSQVV
+53 EAQRLDLGVGKSKVV
-68 DLTTSIKRAS
+68 DLTMPIKRAS

-103 VTTLTLWKENG
+103 VTTLTLWKEDG
-114 ELFSA
+114 DLFSV
-119 FDVRVTPD
+119 FDIRVTPD

-136 KILPDEPGILVTATH
+136 KMLPDEQDVQVIATN

-159 ISNLARQSRA
+159 VSNLARQSRA
-169 LEVAEPYA
+169 LEIAEPYA

-202 DRNLVRRI
+202 NRDLVRRI
-210 GVNMAGVGQGNNF
+210 GVNMNGVGGGNNF
-223 GVTALNGIT
+223 GVTALNSIT
-232 ELAGNG
+232 TLQGPAGLSS
-238 TAANPL
+238 PL
-244 SQLVTSAVNALVRFQ
+244 NQLVTGAVNALVRFQ

-266 GFIDALKQEDA
+266 TFIDALKEEDVL
-277 IKVLAKPTLVAV
+277 KVLAKPTLVAV

-314 IQYKKFGVGLSF
+314 IQYKKFGVGLAF
-326 TPTVLTNNRISM
+326 TPTVLSNDRISM

-347 DFSNALQLQGFT
+347 NFANALSIQGFT
-359 VPTIATRRAT
+359 VPTISTRRAT

-384 LLRDNVREA
+384 LLRDNVRES

-414 FTKNQTELVIIVTPH
+414 FLKNQTELVIIVTPH
-429 YVKPMDVAQLPLPTD
+429 FVKPIDMAQQALPSD

-461 GLGYAS
+461 GLGYAP
-467 QAKQAS
+467 KAS
-473 DGRLSEA
+473 RDGRLAEA
-480 VVTGRLDGNFGH
+480 MVSRRLDGSFGH

>member
-1 MDAVEG
+1 
-7 SAETLDKR
+7 
-15 SDVMKR
+15 MKR
-21 SMVCS
+21 SMACS

-31 CATLWVQGV
+31 CVTLWSQGA
-40 GAQGLVDP
+40 GAQGMVDSK
-48 RAVAS
+48 AVAS

-68 DLTTSIKRAS
+68 DLTTAIKRAS

-119 FDVRVTPD
+119 FDITVSPD
-127 LSQLREQLH
+127 LSRLREQLH
-136 KILPDEPGILVTATH
+136 KIIPDEPGILVTATH
-151 DHVTLSGT
+151 DHLTLSGT
-159 ISNLARQSRA
+159 ISSLSRQSRA

-177 PKKVVNLLQVG
+177 PKKVVNMLQVG

-202 DRNLVRRI
+202 DRNLIRRI
-210 GVNMAGVGQGNNF
+210 GVNMAGADQSGNF
-223 GVTALNGIT
+223 GVTALNSIT
-232 ELAGNG
+232 TLDGSG
-238 TAANPL
+238 SSGPL
-244 SQLVTSAVNALVRFQ
+244 SQLVTGAVNALVHFH

-266 GFIDALKQEDA
+266 GFIDALKQEDV

-326 TPTVLTNNRISM
+326 TPTVLANNRISM

-347 DFSNALQLQGFT
+347 DFANSLQIQGFT
-359 VPTIATRRAT
+359 IPTIATRRAT

-384 LLRDNVREA
+384 LLKDNVREA
-393 VQKFPV
+393 VQKFPF

-429 YVKPMDVAQLPLPTD
+429 YVKPMNAAQLALPTD

-467 QAKQAS
+467 PAKQGR
-473 DGRLSEA
+473 DGRLAEA
-480 VVTGRLDGNFGH
+480 AVSGRLDGNFGH